1 MTKLAPAK
9 GTWFH
14 RFAIRAF
21 TVVFGLLV
29 FWLLDFVVEDIRALD
44 GPKLADIEAKFVSR
58 ELLVRRADLAKQI
71 EAVSEQIKFQTD
83 KQRLA
88 ADSSRNLQ
96 QTITQLTELQKLG
109 LQKNTPLPEA
119 EQANFNRTLNSFLEV
134 QRRYQELGE
143 TTAAELDR
151 KRKLTADLEQLD
163 EQLRLQRIPA
173 QEEYNLAFERHRM
186 RSALLQLGI
195 FVPLLAFAAIV
206 LIKKRAGLYS
216 PLWLA
221 FGTATLVQIAL
232 TMHEYFPSRYFKYIL
247 IVALLIAI
255 GALLVHFIR
264 LTAFPKIQSLFKQY
278 REAYERFLCPVCEYP
293 IRTGPRRF
301 LFWTRR
307 TVNKVIVPL
316 EHAEHDE
323 VYTCPSCGH
332 ELFEKCTKCEHVR
345 HAMLPHCAHCG
356 DEKTFT
362 ENVAVAK

>member
-29 FWLLDFVVEDIRALD
+29 FWLLDFVVEDIRSLD
-44 GPKLADIEAKFVSR
+44 GPELTDIEAKYVSR

-71 EAVSEQIKFQTD
+71 AAVSEKIQFQTD

-134 QRRYQELGE
+134 QRRYQELGD

-151 KRKLTADLEQLD
+151 KQKLNADLEQLD

-173 QEEYNLAFERHRM
+173 QEEYDRELERHRM
-186 RSALLQLGI
+186 RAAMLQLGI
-195 FVPLLAFAAIV
+195 FVPLLAFAAMV

-307 TVNKVIVPL
+307 TVNKVIVPG

-332 ELFEKCTKCEHVR
+332 DLFEQCTKCDQVR
-345 HAMLPHCAHCG
+345 HSMLPHCAHCG
-356 DEKTFT
+356 DEKSFAA
-362 ENVAVAK
+362 EVAAK